1 MLARK
6 RAKVPMT
13 SLIDVIFLLL
23 LFFMLTSTFS
33 RFGEIPVAL
42 GGTGAIVEGEKKA
55 SVLVRIN
62 ESGPSLNGTLTAPA
76 ELPEAILALSEQAP
90 QVLLTTTSEATA
102 QALAETLHALR
113 AIPEA
118 QIVVLE

>member
-33 RFGEIPVAL
+33 RFGEIPVTL
-42 GGTGAIVEGEKKA
+42 GGTGAIVEGESKA
-55 SVLVRIN
+55 PVLVRIN
-62 ESGPSLNGTLTAPA
+62 ESGPRLNGTQTAPA
-76 ELPEAILALSEQAP
+76 ELADAILALSEQAP
-90 QVLLTTTSEATA
+90 QV
-102 QALAETLHALR
+102 
-113 AIPEA
+113 
-118 QIVVLE
+118 

>member
-6 RAKVPMT
+6 RAKLPMT

-33 RFGEIPVAL
+33 RFGEIPVTL
-42 GGTGAIVEGEKKA
+42 GGAGTVAGAQEKA
-55 SVLVRIN
+55 PVLVRVTEN
-62 ESGPSLNGTLTAPA
+62 GPTLNGDQTAPS
-76 ELPEAILALSEQAP
+76 ELPDAILRLSEQAP
-90 QVLLTTTSEATA
+90 QVLLTTTSEAKA

-113 AIPEA
+113 AIPGA